1 MPDPI
6 GDVAEALRRAAREA
20 IMPVYQRRE
29 AMAKEVEPSEWVTTA
44 DIAAEAILTPLL
56 LDLLPN
62 SRIVAAREP

>member
-1 MPDPI
+1 
-6 GDVAEALRRAAREA
+6 
-20 IMPVYQRRE
+20 MPVYQRRE